1 MIPKNIL
8 LIEPGYPNKYPPLG
22 LMKLAAYHGPDGRK
36 DNVTFVKGETPWVMD
51 TAWDRIY
58 VTTLFSFEWKRT
70 SDAINFAIRAARGQQ
85 ERVFVGGIAAS
96 LMHDQFLQEP
106 RWAGVRFIKGLLDG
120 PPASALQLSAE
131 EFEFGAEDLTGKPI
145 EELVPDYSILEQVGY
160 HYPVNDAYFG
170 YASRGCVRKCSFC
183 GVPALEGDQREM
195 PPLSELVSG
204 IREHH
209 GEKKDL
215 VLMDNNITASSR
227 YKEVIAEIKD
237 LGFERG
243 ATLVRDGRPPV
254 KRRVDF
260 NQGVDARILAKSPMY
275 LREMKEICIS
285 PLRIAFDHMGVRKP
299 YERSVH
305 MAADNDITS
314 LSNYM
319 LYNFMD
325 TPEDLYERMRVNI
338 QLNEERQIRIWSFPM
353 RYQPVQLKDRSHVGK
368 NWNRYFL
375 RSFQIMLQATRGIVS
390 GNPKF
395 FRRAYGQDQE
405 EFLHLLSLPHAFIFH
420 RDYFE
425 YEEGRS
431 RRDEYEALRRR
442 LSESQQREL
451 IHLLAGP
458 KSAIRLDERWYS
470 LLANDLSIDP
480 QIRQVIAFHT
490 LGTKY
495 APEAAGQESLPL
507 FADPDKS
514 TPPEDELVE
523 DAGLFDHER
532 TIEAGGLGADLTTR

>member
-22 LMKLAAYHGPDGRK
+22 LMKLASYHGPNGRG
-36 DNVTFVKGETPWVMD
+36 DNVTFVKGETPSVLD
-51 TAWDRIY
+51 TAWDRVY

-70 SDAINFAIRAARGQQ
+70 SEAIDFAVRAARGQH

-96 LMHDQFLQEP
+96 LMHDEFVREP

-120 PPASALQLSAE
+120 PPSVALQLSAE
-131 EFEFGAEDLTGKPI
+131 EFEFGAGDLTGKPI
-145 EELVPDYSILEQVGY
+145 EQLVPDYSILEQVGY
-160 HYPVNDAYFG
+160 RYPVNDAYFG

-183 GVPALEGDQREM
+183 GVPALEGAQREM
-195 PPLSELVSG
+195 PPLSELVYG
-204 IREHH
+204 VRERH

-227 YKEVIAEIKD
+227 YREVIAEIVD

-243 ATLVRDGRPPV
+243 ATLSRDGKPAV

-275 LREMKEICIS
+275 LKEMSRICIS

-299 YERSVH
+299 YEESVH
-305 MAADNDITS
+305 MAADNEITS

-325 TPEDLYERMRVNI
+325 TPADLYERMLVNI
-338 QLNEERQIRIWSFPM
+338 RLNEERGIRIWSFPM

-390 GNPKF
+390 GNPSF
-395 FRRAYGQDQE
+395 FRHAYGQDQK
-405 EFLHLLSLPHAFIFH
+405 EFQHLLSLPHAFIFH

-425 YEEGRS
+425 YGEGHGH
-431 RRDEYEALRRR
+431 RDEYEALRRR
-442 LSESQQREL
+442 LSESQEREL
-451 IHLLAGP
+451 ISLLAGP
-458 KSAIRLDERWYS
+458 EGSQRLDWRSYFR
-470 LLANDLSIDP
+470 LANDLSIDP
-480 QIRQVIAFHT
+480 QVRQLIWFHT
-490 LGTKY
+490 LGTKDS
-495 APEAAGQESLPL
+495 PDAAATRPLPM
-507 FADPDKS
+507 FADPA
-514 TPPEDELVE
+514 PPEDEVVE

-532 TIEAGGLGADLTTR
+532 TIEVERRATDITMG